1 MSRKFSI
8 EIIEAPMSNNKQQTA
23 VEWYDNE
30 IGKLF
35 DQFLMGKIKIYD
47 FQNQRLKLEKQAK
60 EMEKKQHKKTWLDST
75 SQFDNAAEMTFKKDF
90 DEHYNETYGGGE
102 Q

>member
-1 MSRKFSI
+1 MT
-8 EIIEAPMSNNKQQTA
+8 NNKQQTA
-23 VEWYDNE
+23 VEIFWNQLPE
-30 IGKLF
+30 ILPFTVGTETAVKL
-35 DQFLMGKIKIYD
+35 QEAY
-47 FQNQRLKLEKQAK
+47 KQAK

-102 Q
+102 P

>member
-1 MSRKFSI
+1 MT
-8 EIIEAPMSNNKQQTA
+8 NNKQQTA
-23 VEWYDNE
+23 VEWFSVRRDVLE
-30 IGKLF
+30 IEVRLGKLSPIEYAEELTKAE
-35 DQFLMGKIKIYD
+35 Q
-47 FQNQRLKLEKQAK
+47 QAK

-90 DEHYNETYGGGE
+90 DDHYNETYGGGE

>member
-1 MSRKFSI
+1 MT
-8 EIIEAPMSNNKQQTA
+8 NNKQQTA

-35 DQFLMGKIKIYD
+35 DQFTMGKIKIYE
-47 FQNQRLKLEKQAK
+47 FQNQRFKLEKQAK
-60 EMEKKQHKKTWLDST
+60 EMEKRQIISAH
-75 SQFDNAAEMTFKKDF
+75 NANFNYDKWPSLLPTLGDQY
-90 DEHYNETYGGGE
+90 YNETYGGGE